1 VSSETSWS
9 TLAARL
15 KAALGLEHEPI
26 ALAFSAEPPP
36 RLASYRAAPP
46 EPSASG
52 RAGSVPAGCCFWADA
67 ETASFTTSAAD
78 HANCSVGSYTHGFL
92 ALADAATRDDTK
104 ALLASG
110 WVGEADLAAAPAVAG
125 APEHVSY
132 GPLRAAAFEPDLVL
146 LRLSPKAL
154 MTVQSAC
161 PELELA
167 GKPQCQ
173 IIPRA
178 REQGALVASLG
189 CAVSRARS
197 GLPAGE
203 LTCALPARKLATTVE
218 RLERAAR
225 AEKTV
230 AGFAHADRKRFA
242 RG

>member
-1 VSSETSWS
+1 VSGETSWR

-15 KAALGLEHEPI
+15 KAALGLAHEPV
-26 ALAFSAEPPP
+26 ALAFSMEPPP
-36 RLASYRAAPP
+36 GVAAYRSAAPAP
-46 EPSASG
+46 TWSG
-52 RAGSVPAGCCFWADA
+52 RTGAVPAGCCFWAEA
-67 ETASFTTSAAD
+67 EEASFTTTAAD

-92 ALADAATRDDTK
+92 ALADAAARDDTEV
-104 ALLASG
+104 LLASG
-110 WVGEADLAAAPAVAG
+110 WVSEADLVATPAVAE

-146 LRLSPKAL
+146 LRLSPEAL
-154 MTVQSAC
+154 MTLQSAC

-178 REQGALVASLG
+178 REEDALVASIG
-189 CAVSRARS
+189 CAVSRARTD
-197 GLPAGE
+197 LPAGE
-203 LTCALPARKLATTVE
+203 LTCALPARRLATTVE
-218 RLERAAR
+218 RLERAAG
-225 AEKTV
+225 AEQTV